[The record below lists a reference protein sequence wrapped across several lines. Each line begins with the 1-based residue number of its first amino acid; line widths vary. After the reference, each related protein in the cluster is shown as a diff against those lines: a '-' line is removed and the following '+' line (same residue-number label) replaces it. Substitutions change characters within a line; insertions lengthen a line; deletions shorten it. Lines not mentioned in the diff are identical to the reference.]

1 MVLGTCWLYR
11 GVLVSVEITLCF
23 APCIPE
29 SGTTEGPPPIRLVG
43 SNVTNEGRV
52 ELLLQ
57 GQWGTVCDD
66 YWSTTDAQVINRC
79 FVQQDLR
86 KKNPQALSS
95 ALTTFHSGCYNLGP
109 LGSACQSY
117 ICRWRKVCC

>member
-1 MVLGTCWLYR
+1 M
-11 GVLVSVEITLCF
+11 SVEITLCF
-23 APCIPE
+23 APCVPE

-86 KKNPQALSS
+86 KKPLRHLVAPL
-95 ALTTFHSGCYNLGP
+95 LHSIQVAITLGP
-109 LGSACQSY
+109 WVLHVNHISVDGEKFVVKNNDFAVKASC
-117 ICRWRKVCC
+117 KN